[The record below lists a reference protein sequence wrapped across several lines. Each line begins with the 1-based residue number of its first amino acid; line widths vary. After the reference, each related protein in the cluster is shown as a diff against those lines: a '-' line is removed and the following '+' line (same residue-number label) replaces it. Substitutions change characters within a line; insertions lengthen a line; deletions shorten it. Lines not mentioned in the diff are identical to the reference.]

1 MVVEVADVCPV
12 GCLGKPEF
20 DFIRGVSFQVFGEFG
35 VESYVFEVLVEGEFE
50 EGVVGE
56 FDFAVFWLW

>member
-1 MVVEVADVCPV
+1 
-12 GCLGKPEF
+12 
-20 DFIRGVSFQVFGEFG
+20 VFGEFG

-56 FDFAVFWLW
+56 FDFAVFRLL

>member
-1 MVVEVADVCPV
+1 MVVEVADVGAV
-12 GCLGKPEF
+12 GRLGEPKF
-20 DFIRGVSFQVFGEFG
+20 VFLGGISFQVFGEFG

-56 FDFAVFWLW
+56 FDLAVFWLW